1 MAKTKRA
8 FARDYRVLAGNMELS
23 KLCPQEIS
31 KKITPCYWH
40 PGPGEFHTLDFL
52 QVDKVFDPCCPVLT
66 GDGDVPAR
74 GGADDVPEVPF
85 EPCSEGDE

>member
-31 KKITPCYWH
+31 KKITPW
-40 PGPGEFHTLDFL
+40 PDIFHF
-52 QVDKVFDPCCPVLT
+52 VVFFFKQLLKLRWGCLT
-66 GDGDVPAR
+66 DY
-74 GGADDVPEVPF
+74 F
-85 EPCSEGDE
+85 ESLWG